1 MQAARG
7 ASLSDAHTGP
17 ESDVRPVRWAEFAA
31 VAVPLLVIDQLTKL
45 WAVATLVPGQSQEL
59 VGSVL
64 QLNIIRNPGAAFSAG
79 TGYTWIFTTLS
90 IVATIGVLWFARR
103 VRHRGWAFAL
113 GILVA
118 GISGNLIDRLAREPG
133 FYLGHVVDFLQLPN
147 WPIFN
152 VADMCINVA
161 AVMIVVLTFKGIGL
175 DGSIDGASD
184 EAEASP
190 ETGSATSSE
199 GEAK

>member
-31 VAVPLLVIDQLTKL
+31 VAVFLLVLDQITKL
-45 WAVATLVPGQSQEL
+45 WAVATLVPGQPQEL
-59 VGSVL
+59 IGSVL
-64 QLNIIRNPGAAFSAG
+64 QLNIIRNPGAAFSTG
-79 TGYTWIFTTLS
+79 TGHTWVFTTLS
-90 IVATIGVLWFARR
+90 IAATIGVLWFARR
-103 VRHRGWAFAL
+103 VRHRGWALAL

-118 GISGNLIDRLAREPG
+118 GVAGNLVDRLTREPG
-133 FYLGHVVDFLQLPN
+133 FYVGHVVDFVQLPN

-161 AVMIVVLTFKGIGL
+161 AVMIVILSFKGIGL
-175 DGSIDGASD
+175 DGSIDGGADDKPESD
-184 EAEASP
+184 SEDAA
-190 ETGSATSSE
+190 E

>member
-17 ESDVRPVRWAEFAA
+17 ESHLRPVRWAEFAA
-31 VAVPLLVIDQLTKL
+31 VAALLLVIDQLTKL
-45 WAVATLVPGQSQEL
+45 WAVATLVPGQPQEL
-59 VGSVL
+59 VGPVL
-64 QLNIIRNPGAAFSAG
+64 QLNIIRNPGAAFSTG
-79 TGYTWIFTTLS
+79 TGFTWFFTTLS
-90 IVATIGVLWFARR
+90 IAATIGVLWFARR

-118 GISGNLIDRLAREPG
+118 GISGNLVDRLLREPG
-133 FYLGHVVDFLQLPN
+133 FYVGHVVDFLQLPN

-161 AVMIVVLTFKGIGL
+161 AVMIVILSFKGIGL
-175 DGSIDGASD
+175 DGSVDRGAKD
-184 EAEASP
+184 ESQD
-190 ETGSATSSE
+190 TSE

>member
-17 ESDVRPVRWAEFAA
+17 ESHVRPVRWAEFAA
-31 VAVPLLVIDQLTKL
+31 VAVFLLVIDQITKL
-45 WAVATLVPGQSQEL
+45 WAVATLVPGQPQEL
-59 VGSVL
+59 IGSVL
-64 QLNIIRNPGAAFSAG
+64 QLNIIRNPGAAFSTG
-79 TGYTWIFTTLS
+79 TGFTWFFTTLS
-90 IVATIGVLWFARR
+90 IVATIGVIWFARR

-118 GISGNLIDRLAREPG
+118 GISGNLIDRLLREPG
-133 FYLGHVVDFLQLPN
+133 FYVGHVVDFLQLPN

-161 AVMIVVLTFKGIGL
+161 AVLIVILSFRGIGL
-175 DGSIDGASD
+175 DGSVDGRSKGKPQNNA
-184 EAEASP
+184 
-190 ETGSATSSE
+190 E
-199 GEAK
+199 GEAR

>member
-1 MQAARG
+1 M
-7 ASLSDAHTGP
+7 H
-17 ESDVRPVRWAEFAA
+17 PVRRAEFAA
-31 VAVPLLVIDQLTKL
+31 VAVLLLVLDQLTKL
-45 WAVATLVPGQSQEL
+45 WAVATLVPGQPQEL

-64 QLNIIRNPGAAFSAG
+64 QLNIIRNPGAAFSTG

-103 VRHRGWAFAL
+103 VRHRGWAYAL

-118 GISGNLIDRLAREPG
+118 GISGNLIDRLTREPG
-133 FYLGHVVDFLQLPN
+133 FYLGHVVDFVQLPN

-161 AVMIVVLTFKGIGL
+161 AVLIVILSFKGIGL
-175 DGSIDGASD
+175 DGTRISD
-184 EAEASP
+184 EDESESEAAGG
-190 ETGSATSSE
+190 T
-199 GEAK
+199 K